1 MSYDRRLEYFNLE
14 RLELRRVHFDLIDL
28 YKIVNK
34 YTVSNLLNVL
44 QFCNLAVHNTLG
56 HRYKLVV
63 NRTRTNLLK
72 NHFVNRVVNIW
83 NCLPADCLTL
93 T

>member
-14 RLELRRVHFDLIDL
+14 RLELRLVHFDLIKL

-44 QFCNLAVHNTLG
+44 LFCNLVIHNTRG
-56 HRYKLVV
+56 TCCQSY
-63 NRTRTNLLK
+63 
-72 NHFVNRVVNIW
+72 
-83 NCLPADCLTL
+83 PY
-93 T
+93 